1 MEKLEKFI
9 YSFKYLPPILYFGSV
24 GLILL
29 DIFLDIELI
38 GDKLIIPLW
47 ILFFYMSYLGS
58 KNYKSG
64 DFNVL
69 EKFIY
74 SIKYLPQVLYFGSVA
89 WLIYTYYYGDYLD
102 NEIEIFGYVWNDSL
116 FENMF
121 FFWFLYITYL
131 AAKNLKTKDEFGGNK

>member
-9 YSFKYLPPILYFGSV
+9 YSFKYLPAILYFGSV

-74 SIKYLPQVLYFGSVA
+74 SIKCLPQVLYFGTLA
-89 WLIYTYYYGDYLD
+89 WLIYTYYFGDYLE
-102 NEIEIFGYVWNDSL
+102 NEVQVFGYVWNDSL
-116 FENMF
+116 LEDLF

-131 AAKNLKTKDEFGGNK
+131 AVKNLKTNDKFDGNK

>member
-74 SIKYLPQVLYFGSVA
+74 SIKYLPQVLYFGTLA
-89 WLIYTYYYGDYLD
+89 WLIYTYYFGDYLE
-102 NEIEIFGYVWNDSL
+102 NEIQIFGYVWNDSL
-116 FENMF
+116 LEDLF

-131 AAKNLKTKDEFGGNK
+131 AVKNLKTKDEFGGNK

>member
-1 MEKLEKFI
+1 MGKLEKFI

-74 SIKYLPQVLYFGSVA
+74 SIKYLPQVLYFGTLA
-89 WLIYTYYYGDYLD
+89 WLIYTYYFGDYLER
-102 NEIEIFGYVWNDSL
+102 EIQIFGYVWNDSL
-116 FENMF
+116 LEDLF
-121 FFWFLYITYL
+121 FFWFIYITYL
-131 AAKNLKTKDEFGGNK
+131 AVKNLKTKDEFGGNK

>member
-29 DIFLDIELI
+29 NIFLDIELV
-38 GDKLIIPLW
+38 GDKLIIPLL

-74 SIKYLPQVLYFGSVA
+74 SFKYLPPILYFGTVA
-89 WLIYTYYYGDYLD
+89 WLIYTSY
-102 NEIEIFGYVWNDSL
+102 NEIQVFGYVWDGSSL
-116 FENMF
+116 ESLF

-131 AAKNLKTKDEFGGNK
+131 AAKNYKKKD

>member
-1 MEKLEKFI
+1 MGKLEKFI

-74 SIKYLPQVLYFGSVA
+74 SIKYLPQVLYFGTLA
-89 WLIYTYYYGDYLD
+89 WV
-102 NEIEIFGYVWNDSL
+102 N
-116 FENMF
+116 
-121 FFWFLYITYL
+121 LYILFWGLFRARNSNFWVCVERLFIKRPVFLLVYIYYL
-131 AAKNLKTKDEFGGNK
+131 FSCKKSKNKR

>member
-1 MEKLEKFI
+1 MKKLEKFI
-9 YSFKYLPPILYFGSV
+9 YSFKYLPLILYFGSV

-29 DIFLDIELI
+29 NISLDIELI

-47 ILFFYMSYLGS
+47 IIFFYMSYLGS

-89 WLIYTYYYGDYLD
+89 WLIYTYYYGEYLE
-102 NEIEIFGYVWNDSL
+102 NEIQIFGYVWNDSL

-131 AAKNLKTKDEFGGNK
+131 AAKNLKTKDEFGGKK

>member
-74 SIKYLPQVLYFGSVA
+74 SIKYLPQVLYFGTIA
-89 WLIYTYYYGDYLD
+89 WLIYTYYFGDYLEQ
-102 NEIEIFGYVWNDSL
+102 EIQVFGYVWNDSL
-116 FENMF
+116 LEDLF

-131 AAKNLKTKDEFGGNK
+131 AVKNLKTKDEFGGNK

>member
-74 SIKYLPQVLYFGSVA
+74 SIKVIIIETSRMSMTLLIKYIVA
-89 WLIYTYYYGDYLD
+89 
-102 NEIEIFGYVWNDSL
+102 
-116 FENMF
+116 
-121 FFWFLYITYL
+121 
-131 AAKNLKTKDEFGGNK
+131 LKKPRKKINF

>member
-1 MEKLEKFI
+1 MGKLEKFI
-9 YSFKYLPPILYFGSV
+9 YSFKYLPYILYFGSV

-29 DIFLDIELI
+29 DIFVDIELI

-74 SIKYLPQVLYFGSVA
+74 SIKYLPQVLYFGTLA
-89 WLIYTYYYGDYLD
+89 WLIYTYYFGDYLEH
-102 NEIEIFGYVWNDSL
+102 EIQIFGYVWNDSL
-116 FENMF
+116 LEDLF

-131 AAKNLKTKDEFGGNK
+131 AVKNLKTKDKFGGNK

>member
-9 YSFKYLPPILYFGSV
+9 YSFKYLPLILYFGSV

-29 DIFLDIELI
+29 DIFLEIEFI
-38 GDKLIIPLW
+38 GNKLIIPLW

-74 SIKYLPQVLYFGSVA
+74 SIKYFPQVLYFGTLA
-89 WLIYTYYYGDYLD
+89 WLIYTYYFGDYLER
-102 NEIEIFGYVWNDSL
+102 EIQIFGYVWNDSL
-116 FENMF
+116 LEDLF

-131 AAKNLKTKDEFGGNK
+131 DVKNLKTKEEFNGNK

>member
-9 YSFKYLPPILYFGSV
+9 YSFKYLPLILYFGSV

-29 DIFLDIELI
+29 DIFLEIEFI
-38 GDKLIIPLW
+38 GNKLIIPLW

-74 SIKYLPQVLYFGSVA
+74 SIKYFPQVLYFGTLA
-89 WLIYTYYYGDYLD
+89 WLIYTYYFGDYLER
-102 NEIEIFGYVWNDSL
+102 EIQIFRYVWNDSL
-116 FENMF
+116 LENLF

-131 AAKNLKTKDEFGGNK
+131 AVKNLKTKEEFNGNK

>member
-1 MEKLEKFI
+1 MDRLEKLI
-9 YSFKYLPPILYFGSV
+9 YSVKYLPQILYFGSV

-29 DIFLDIELI
+29 DIFLEFELI
-38 GDKLIIPLW
+38 GDKLTIPLW
-47 ILFFYMSYLGS
+47 ILFFYMTYLAS

-64 DFNVL
+64 DVNVL

-89 WLIYTYYYGDYLD
+89 LLIYTYYYGEYLE
-102 NEIEIFGYVWNDSL
+102 NEIQIFGYVWNDSL
-116 FENMF
+116 LENIF

>member
-74 SIKYLPQVLYFGSVA
+74 SIKYLPQVLYFGTLA
-89 WLIYTYYYGDYLD
+89 WIIYTYYFGDYLER
-102 NEIEIFGYVWNDSL
+102 EIQIFGYVWNDSL
-116 FENMF
+116 LEDLF
-121 FFWFLYITYL
+121 FFWFIYITYL
-131 AAKNLKTKDEFGGNK
+131 AVKNLKTKDEFGGNK

>member
-74 SIKYLPQVLYFGSVA
+74 SIKYLPQVLYFGTLA
-89 WLIYTYYYGDYLD
+89 WLIYTYYFWDYLER
-102 NEIEIFGYVWNDSL
+102 EIQIFGYVWNDSL
-116 FENMF
+116 LEDLF
-121 FFWFLYITYL
+121 FFWFIYITYL
-131 AAKNLKTKDEFGGNK
+131 AVKNLKTKDEFGGNK

>member
-1 MEKLEKFI
+1 MDRLEKLI
-9 YSFKYLPPILYFGSV
+9 YPVKYLPQILYFGSV

-29 DIFLDIELI
+29 NIFLDIELN

-64 DFNVL
+64 GVNVL

-89 WLIYTYYYGDYLD
+89 LLIYTYYYGEYLE
-102 NEIEIFGYVWNDSL
+102 NEIQIFGYVWNDSL
-116 FENMF
+116 LENIF

-131 AAKNLKTKDEFGGNK
+131 AAKNLKTKDEFGGKK

>member
-38 GDKLIIPLW
+38 GNKLIIPLW
-47 ILFFYMSYLGS
+47 VLFFYMSYLGS

-74 SIKYLPQVLYFGSVA
+74 SIKYLPQVLYFGTLA
-89 WLIYTYYYGDYLD
+89 WLIYTYYFGDYLES
-102 NEIEIFGYVWNDSL
+102 EIQIFGYVWNDSL
-116 FENMF
+116 LEDLF

-131 AAKNLKTKDEFGGNK
+131 AVKNLKTKDEFGGNK

>member
-1 MEKLEKFI
+1 MDRLEKLI
-9 YSFKYLPPILYFGSV
+9 YSVKYLPQILYFGSV

-131 AAKNLKTKDEFGGNK
+131 AAKNLKTKDEFVGNK

>member
-1 MEKLEKFI
+1 MDRLEKLI
-9 YSFKYLPPILYFGSV
+9 YSVKYLPQILYFGSV

-74 SIKYLPQVLYFGSVA
+74 SIKYLPQVLYFGTLA
-89 WLIYTYYYGDYLD
+89 WLIYTYYIGGYLEH
-102 NEIEIFGYVWNDSL
+102 EIQIFGYVWNDSL
-116 FENMF
+116 LEDLF

-131 AAKNLKTKDEFGGNK
+131 AVKNLKTKDKFGGNK